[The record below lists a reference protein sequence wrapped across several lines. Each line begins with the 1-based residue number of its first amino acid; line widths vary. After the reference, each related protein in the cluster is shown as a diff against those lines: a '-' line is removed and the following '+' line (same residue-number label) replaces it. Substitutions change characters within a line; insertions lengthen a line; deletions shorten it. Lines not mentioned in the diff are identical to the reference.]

1 MCRSLY
7 FEDKPE
13 YSYLRRLLRALF
25 KRHHFTHDI
34 VFDWNLLK
42 ISGTE
47 GAGGGGA
54 NGTGGGSG
62 GVNANGEKQN
72 NNSNNNNNSNPNAGA
87 LVPTAGGS
95 GGGQK
100 VIAPAALALAVYQD
114 QRQQQADVDCSDVQ
128 QKGKSRHHFPNAVS
142 YGYVPPNQTA
152 GLKSQP
158 QPPASLEDAIERAD
172 RFVEVEKSRAAN
184 AQNWRPTPHR
194 PQTPNTSNFT
204 SHRFGHN
211 FNNGNRYRPPHPHY
225 QPRYNQ
231 PKDDQ
236 RPQCQCGVRP
246 WQPEDRR
253 SPQKPGS
260 VYIPICSVPFDEP
273 SFFIDISVGNKSVR
287 ALIDT
292 GATLSLVNPRI
303 LTHTLLERI
312 QKYGSL
318 PTLVAA
324 NGSPLECSGIVHIS
338 LQFEHSC
345 KDHDFLVVPDLTWYL
360 LLGID
365 FLNKYDCCI
374 NVRKRAVSFGEIKDA
389 EKMNDPFDEAVVC
402 AKISAVVSLPPTNID
417 DILKDHTDMDAGHK
431 ESLRS
436 LLLSFHDVFAWDESQ
451 IGRTSFIRHTIETG
465 NAKPVWQPPRRIP
478 AHLQAEVNDL
488 LDKMLK
494 AGIIKTLSFTLG
506 VSSHSSTKEG
516 WQTTVLCG
524 LQTIEYPHR

>member
-253 SPQKPGS
+253 SPQKP
-260 VYIPICSVPFDEP
+260 EP
-273 SFFIDISVGNKSVR
+273 AR
-287 ALIDT
+287 RQ
-292 GATLSLVNPRI
+292 TLSYTSNLSGDLHQFFLCRASLSVVDSCLMVAGCVVISYLLRHPVLRQFHAAHPSTCRVKSTDSSFAYGSGIDSHIDDLIRRCSRCQQAAKMPPRQPSIPWQPSWRAWSRSAGSLNAVSYLI
-303 LTHTLLERI
+303 LADAYSKWPYISPQNLETAPATIAFLRRIFSQHGLLEV
-312 QKYGSL
+312 
-318 PTLVAA
+318 LV
-324 NGSPLECSGIVHIS
+324 
-338 LQFEHSC
+338 
-345 KDHDFLVVPDLTWYL
+345 
-360 LLGID
+360 
-365 FLNKYDCCI
+365 
-374 NVRKRAVSFGEIKDA
+374 
-389 EKMNDPFDEAVVC
+389 
-402 AKISAVVSLPPTNID
+402 
-417 DILKDHTDMDAGHK
+417 
-431 ESLRS
+431 
-436 LLLSFHDVFAWDESQ
+436 
-451 IGRTSFIRHTIETG
+451 
-465 NAKPVWQPPRRIP
+465 
-478 AHLQAEVNDL
+478 
-488 LDKMLK
+488 
-494 AGIIKTLSFTLG
+494 
-506 VSSHSSTKEG
+506 
-516 WQTTVLCG
+516 
-524 LQTIEYPHR
+524 